1 MQPVLF
7 YGVPQGSS
15 FGSIVALEWL
25 GQPYQLCRIE
35 MLQQPWDELYS
46 DINPLFLTPA
56 FISENGRVL
65 TESLAILLH
74 LAHRGLDQ
82 GLGFRQGTREFD
94 RLNQM
99 LAYLNTDFYSAF
111 NPLWTAYEM
120 PDLELADR
128 ELLRTIGRAE
138 VAKNCAYLDTLLADR
153 EWLLGG
159 EKRTV
164 ADAYLSGI
172 GRWVEYHQL
181 FDLQQMYPH
190 LHQYLQKL
198 NADPAVRFAQAIE
211 NEPATKNTSK
221 FMGHVTLEQLRAA
234 SRILRESRL
243 AIADTSSLVA

>member
-25 GQPYQLCRIE
+25 GQPYRLCRIE
-35 MLQQPWDELYS
+35 MLQHPWNPLYS

-56 FISENGRVL
+56 FLSEDGQVL

-74 LAHRGLDQ
+74 LANQGLDQ

-111 NPLWTAYEM
+111 NPLWMVYEM
-120 PDLELADR
+120 PNLEEADR
-128 ELLRTIGRAE
+128 KLLKTIGRAE
-138 VAKNCAYLDTLLADR
+138 VAKNCAYLDAVLAKR

-159 EKRTV
+159 KNRTV
-164 ADAYLSGI
+164 ADAYLTGI

-181 FDLQQMYPH
+181 FDLRQMYPN
-190 LHQYLQKL
+190 LHRYLQKL
-198 NADPAVRFAQAIE
+198 NADPAVVFVQGIE
-211 NEPATKNTSK
+211 SEQVATTTGR
-221 FMGHVTLEQLRAA
+221 FMGHVTLEELRVASQIPQDSQLLHSDR
-234 SRILRESRL
+234 
-243 AIADTSSLVA
+243 

>member
-35 MLQQPWDELYS
+35 MLQQPWDKLYA
-46 DINPLFLTPA
+46 DINPLYLTPA
-56 FISENGRVL
+56 LLLENGQTL
-65 TESLAILLH
+65 TESLAVLLH
-74 LAHRGLDQ
+74 LAYEGLEQ

-111 NPLWTAYEM
+111 NPLWMVYEM
-120 PDLELADR
+120 PELEESDR

-138 VAKNCAYLDTLLADR
+138 VAKNCAYLDTLLTDR

-159 EKRTV
+159 KKRTL
-164 ADAYLSGI
+164 ADAYLTGI

-181 FDLQQMYPH
+181 FDLQQMYPN
-190 LHQYLQKL
+190 LHRYLQKL
-198 NADPAVRFAQAIE
+198 KSDSAVMFAEAIE
-211 NEPATKNTSK
+211 NEQAAKTTGK
-221 FMGHVTLEQLRAA
+221 FMGHVTLEELRAA
-234 SRILRESRL
+234 SQIPQGSQF
-243 AIADTSSLVA
+243 AA

>member
-35 MLQQPWDELYS
+35 MLQHPWNPLYE
-46 DINPLFLTPA
+46 DINPLYLTPA
-56 FISENGRVL
+56 LLLENGQPL
-65 TESLAILLH
+65 TESLAILTH

-94 RLNQM
+94 RLNQT

-120 PDLELADR
+120 PDLEPADR

-138 VAKNCAYLDTLLADR
+138 VAKNCAHLDALLVNQ

-159 EKRTV
+159 KKHTV
-164 ADAYLSGI
+164 ADAYLTGI

-181 FDLQQMYPH
+181 FDLQQMYPN
-190 LHQYLQKL
+190 LHRYLQKL
-198 NADPAVRFAQAIE
+198 KSDPAVLFAEAIE
-211 NEPATKNTSK
+211 NGQATIASGK
-221 FMGHVTLEQLRAA
+221 FMGHVTLEELHAA
-234 SRILRESRL
+234 SRIPQVSRL
-243 AIADTSSLVA
+243 VA

>member
-35 MLQQPWDELYS
+35 MLQQPWNQLYGYV
-46 DINPLFLTPA
+46 NPLYLTPA
-56 FISENGRVL
+56 LLLENGQTL

-74 LAHRGLDQ
+74 LANRGLDQ

-111 NPLWTAYEM
+111 NPLWLVYEM
-120 PDLELADR
+120 PDLEQSDQ

-138 VAKNCAYLDTLLADR
+138 VAKNCAYLDELLTER

-159 EKRTV
+159 KQRTV
-164 ADAYLSGI
+164 ADAYLTGI

-181 FDLQQMYPH
+181 FDLQQMYPN
-190 LHQYLQKL
+190 LNRYLQRL
-198 NADPAVRFAQAIE
+198 NADPAVMFAQAIE
-211 NEPATKNTSK
+211 NEQAAKTTGK
-221 FMGHVTLEQLRAA
+221 FVGHVTLEDLHAA
-234 SRILRESRL
+234 SQIPQGSQF
-243 AIADTSSLVA
+243 AA

>member
-35 MLQQPWDELYS
+35 MLQRPWDERYG

-56 FISENGRVL
+56 FISEDGQVL

-74 LAHRGLDQ
+74 LANRGLNQ

-120 PDLELADR
+120 QDLDQADR

-138 VAKNCAYLDTLLADR
+138 VARNCAYLDTLLTDR
-153 EWLLGG
+153 DWLLGG
-159 EKRTV
+159 KTRTV
-164 ADAYLSGI
+164 ADAYFTGI
-172 GRWVEYHQL
+172 GRWIEYHQL
-181 FDLQQMYPH
+181 FDLQQMYPN
-190 LHQYLQKL
+190 LHRYLQKL
-198 NADPAVRFAQAIE
+198 NADPAVMFAQTIE
-211 NEPATKNTSK
+211 NGQAAETTGK
-221 FMGHVTLEQLRAA
+221 FIGHVTLAELRAA
-234 SRILRESRL
+234 LQMPQGSQ
-243 AIADTSSLVA
+243 LVA

>member
-25 GQPYQLCRIE
+25 DQPYQLCRIE

-46 DINPLFLTPA
+46 YINPLYLTPA
-56 FISENGRVL
+56 LLLENGQAL
-65 TESLAILLH
+65 TESFAILLH
-74 LAHRGLDQ
+74 LANRRLDQ

-111 NPLWTAYEM
+111 NPLWMVYEM
-120 PDLELADR
+120 QDLKESDR

-138 VAKNCAYLDTLLADR
+138 VAKNCAHLDALLTER

-159 EKRTV
+159 KKRTA

-181 FDLQQMYPH
+181 FDLQQMYPN
-190 LHQYLQKL
+190 LNRYLQKL
-198 NADPAVRFAQAIE
+198 NADPAVMFAQAIE
-211 NEPATKNTSK
+211 NEQVAKPTGK
-221 FMGHVTLEQLRAA
+221 FMAHVTLEDLRAA
-234 SRILRESRL
+234 SQIPQGSQF
-243 AIADTSSLVA
+243 VA

>member
-35 MLQQPWDELYS
+35 MLQQPWNPLYGY
-46 DINPLFLTPA
+46 INPLYLTPA
-56 FISENGRVL
+56 LLLENGQIL

-74 LAHRGLDQ
+74 LVNHGLDQ
-82 GLGFRQGTREFD
+82 SLGFRQGTREFD

-99 LAYLNTDFYSAF
+99 LAYLNTDFYAAF
-111 NPLWTAYEM
+111 NPLWIAYEM
-120 PDLELADR
+120 QDLELADR

-138 VAKNCAYLDTLLADR
+138 VAKNCAYLDTLLVDR

-164 ADAYLSGI
+164 ADACLTGI

-190 LHQYLQKL
+190 LHEHLQKL
-198 NADPAVRFAQAIE
+198 ESDLAARFAQAIE
-211 NEPATKNTSK
+211 NQQVTKTTGK
-221 FMGHVTLEQLRAA
+221 FIGHVTLEQLQ
-234 SRILRESRL
+234 SRL
-243 AIADTSSLVA
+243 MIADPSDLVA